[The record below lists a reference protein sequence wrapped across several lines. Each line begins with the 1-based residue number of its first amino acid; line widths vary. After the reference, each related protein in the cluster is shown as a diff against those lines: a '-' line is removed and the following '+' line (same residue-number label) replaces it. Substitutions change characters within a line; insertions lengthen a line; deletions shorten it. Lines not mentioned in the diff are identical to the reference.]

1 MTVDPAAARQ
11 MMMSIIGD
19 IRVFSALVIKRHLRP
34 YQLAP
39 ARAIVDSVLH
49 NRGRTFAVVM
59 SRQAGKNELSA
70 IVEAYLMMHWHAKPP
85 STLVKA
91 SPTFKPQTVNSRQ
104 RLYDRLSGSLL
115 QFALHAEDDYIV
127 RLGNCRA
134 LFFSAHPGANVVGAT
149 ASLLLECDEAQ
160 DVDPDKW
167 SKDFAPM
174 GASTNVTTVFYGTM
188 WTARTLLSRVIR
200 SLRAEEAADGVQRV
214 FLTPWDVVAQT
225 LPEYGAYVQKEQAR
239 LGADHPAFRTQYL
252 LQEIDDAGR
261 LLTAERLARMKGQHA
276 RSRTPEEAAALCCP
290 PASQAPCY
298 VITVDVAGE
307 DEELEGA
314 TLRED
319 SPRRD
324 STVATLFLVDLTTA
338 DDPLLGRP
346 VYRVLN
352 RCWWTGKPHSE
363 LYAALVDLAET
374 WHPACLII
382 DATGVGAGLASY
394 LGRRLGLVPRNERGG
409 SSEPGQSPSPRGRTT
424 RRGPVIPFEFTT
436 ASKSDLGWA
445 FVSIVDSGR
454 YKDYAPDG
462 QPDTLQFWREA
473 EACEFDVLPG
483 PNHTLRWGVTDPKV
497 HDDMLVSAA
506 MIALLDGLDWR
517 QERETE
523 IIPPPGEREVSHDI
537 PI

>member
-1 MTVDPAAARQ
+1 MTIDAAYARQ
-11 MMMSIIGD
+11 VMLGIIGD
-19 IRVFSALVIKRHLRP
+19 IRLFSAMVLQRRLRP
-34 YQLAP
+34 YQAAP
-39 ARAIVDSVLH
+39 ALAIVDSVLH
-49 NRGRTFAVVM
+49 RRGRTFAVVM

-70 IVEAYLMMHWHAKPP
+70 IVEAYLMMHWHARPP

-91 SPTFKPQTVNSRQ
+91 SPTFKPQTLNSRQ
-104 RLYDRLSGSLL
+104 RLYDRLSRSVL
-115 QFALHAEDDYIV
+115 QFALHADADYIV

-188 WTARTLLSRVIR
+188 WTGRTLLSRVIR
-200 SLRAEEAADGVQRV
+200 QLRDEEAADGVQRV
-214 FLTPWDVVAQT
+214 FLAPWDVVAAC
-225 LPEYGAYVQKEQAR
+225 LPDYRRYVEKERAR
-239 LGADHPAFRTQYL
+239 LGAEHPVFRTQYL

-261 LLTAERLARMKGQHA
+261 LLTDERLARMAGQHSRA
-276 RSRTPEEAAALCCP
+276 RTPAEAARLTAADGQTP
-290 PASQAPCY
+290 YY
-298 VITVDVAGE
+298 VLTVDVAGE

-314 TLRED
+314 ALRAD

-324 STVATLFLVDLTTA
+324 STVATLFWVDLSTA

-346 VYRVLN
+346 TYRVLN
-352 RCWWTGKPHSE
+352 RWWWTGRSHTE
-363 LYAALVDLAET
+363 LYAALVDLVNE
-374 WHPACLII
+374 WHPGYLIV

-394 LGRRLGLVPRNERGG
+394 LGRRLGRVPRGERGG
-409 SSEPGQSPSPRGRTT
+409 APAAAGAPTLNPHRRLT
-424 RRGPVIPFEFTT
+424 RRGPVLPFEFTA

-473 EACEFDVLPG
+473 AACEYNVLPG
-483 PNHTLRWGVTDPKV
+483 PGHQLRWGVRDAQV
-497 HDDMLVSAA
+497 HDDMLISAA
-506 MIALLDGLDWR
+506 MVSLLDGLDWR
-517 QERETE
+517 TERETE
-523 IIPPPGEREVSHDI
+523 IIAPNDAQGERE
-537 PI
+537 

>member
-1 MTVDPAAARQ
+1 MTLDEDQARQ
-11 MMMSIIGD
+11 LMLRAIGD
-19 IRVFSALVIKRHLRP
+19 IAVFSALVLQRRLRP

-39 ARAIVDSVLH
+39 ARAIVDSVLRR
-49 NRGRTFAVVM
+49 RGRTFAVVM

-70 IVEAYLMMHWHAKPP
+70 ILEAYLMMHWHAKPP
-85 STLVKA
+85 ATLVKA

-104 RLYDRLSGSLL
+104 RLYDRLSHSVL
-115 QFALHAEDDYIV
+115 QVALHSDADYIV

-188 WTARTLLSRVIR
+188 WTGRTLLARVIR

-214 FLTPWDVVAQT
+214 FLTPWEVVAEC
-225 LPEYGAYVQKEQAR
+225 LPEYGQYVEKERAR
-239 LGADHPAFRTQYL
+239 LGAEHLVFRSQYL

-261 LLTAERLARMKGQHA
+261 LLTDERLARMKGQHA
-276 RSRTPEEAAALCCP
+276 RARTPPEAAALCSASRQP
-290 PASQAPCY
+290 PVY

-314 TLRED
+314 ELRDE

-324 STVATLFLVDLTTA
+324 STVATLFWVDLSTA
-338 DDPLLGRP
+338 EDVLLGRP
-346 VYRVLN
+346 TYRVLN
-352 RCWWTGKPHSE
+352 RWWWTGKPHTE
-363 LYAALVDLAET
+363 LYAALVDLADE
-374 WHPACLII
+374 WHPVYLIV

-394 LGRRLGLVPRNERGG
+394 LGRRLGRVPRGERGG
-409 SSEPGQSPSPRGRTT
+409 GSAAEEGQTLNPHRRVT
-424 RRGPVIPFEFTT
+424 RRGPVIPFEFTA
-436 ASKSDLGWA
+436 ASKSDFGWA
-445 FVSIVDSGR
+445 FVSLVDSGR

-462 QPDTLQFWREA
+462 QPDTAQFWREA
-473 EACEFDVLPG
+473 AACQFDVLPG
-483 PNHTLRWGVTDPKV
+483 PGHTLRWGVRDPKV

-506 MIALLDGLDWR
+506 LVAVVDGLDWR
-517 QERETE
+517 LERETE
-523 IIPPPGEREVSHDI
+523 IISPAEPEGGQK
-537 PI
+537 